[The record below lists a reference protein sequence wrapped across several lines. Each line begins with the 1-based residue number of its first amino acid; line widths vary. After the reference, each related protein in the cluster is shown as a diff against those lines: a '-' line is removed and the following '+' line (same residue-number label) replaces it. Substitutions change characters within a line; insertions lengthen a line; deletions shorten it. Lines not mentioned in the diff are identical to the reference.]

1 MEIRFRICRYTGE
14 IASRPP
20 LPVGLNQEL
29 HKLRV
34 TEVHCT
40 GVMLVERT
48 DLPHFLL
55 TQSEVEDVQVL
66 YHALAAHG
74 LGDDHH
80 IPLVQPAQDDGR
92 RCPPSCR
99 AGRQWL

>member
-1 MEIRFRICRYTGE
+1 
-14 IASRPP
+14 
-20 LPVGLNQEL
+20 
-29 HKLRV
+29 
-34 TEVHCT
+34 
-40 GVMLVERT
+40 MLVERT

-80 IPLVQPAQDDGR
+80 IPLVQPAQDDVAHRLAVPGGNGFQDGVVPDVVLSFR
-92 RCPPSCR
+92 KRSPRLVLYAFLTEECVGCLR
-99 AGRQWL
+99 